1 MVTGETDK
9 HNRGLPLGEAL
20 VPCLDSHSVLICTLL
35 LCLYH
40 SDSVAVLLLLGKVA
54 YFQGGTE
61 AGNERQKSC
70 KICWKV
76 HLRLRVC

>member
-9 HNRGLPLGEAL
+9 HSRGLPLGEAL

-40 SDSVAVLLLLGKVA
+40 SDSVAVLLLLGNVA
-54 YFQGGTE
+54 YFQEERRQGTRDKKVVKYV
-61 AGNERQKSC
+61 GKC
-70 KICWKV
+70 ICD
-76 HLRLRVC
+76 